1 MAWLTGK
8 ALSPPYFPDL
18 NFHKGQGVYHGTLK
32 FDLESEDQI
41 DSAQLLP
48 YPSRDGS
55 STSTLI
61 SMALTEFHFILLYKD
76 RVIGICN
83 LNDQVV
89 YEETIPLVGPTCLGL
104 TLF

>member
-8 ALSPPYFPDL
+8 AQSSPYIIDL
-18 NFHKGQGVYHGTLK
+18 NLHQGQGIYHGTLK

-48 YPSRDGS
+48 DPLRDGS
-55 STSTLI
+55 STSTPI
-61 SMALTEFHFILLYKD
+61 SMALTEFHFILLYRD

-83 LNDQVV
+83 LDDQVV
-89 YEETIPLVGPTCLGL
+89 YEEAIPLVSPTCLI
-104 TLF
+104 